1 MGLKDLDPRIGA
13 AYDLPGNGR
22 TALKVFMRLSMPF
35 EPLGDQTALTN
46 PASTNASKYDPVMAG
61 CQRRFQPA

>member
-22 TALKVFMRLSMPF
+22 TALKVFMELSMPF
-35 EPLGDQTALTN
+35 EPLGGYTN
-46 PASTNASKYDPVMAG
+46 L
-61 CQRRFQPA
+61 